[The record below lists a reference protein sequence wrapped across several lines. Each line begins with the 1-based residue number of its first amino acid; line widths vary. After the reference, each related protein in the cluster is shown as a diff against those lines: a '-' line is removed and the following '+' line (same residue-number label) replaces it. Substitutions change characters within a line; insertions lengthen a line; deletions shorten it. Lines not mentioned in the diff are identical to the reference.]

1 MVLNGCL
8 SCLIHFQSELIL
20 KFRGYILVPS
30 PLFHVFVAAYVFRKH
45 SVLRWLSMIGAILWL
60 HHTKNS
66 RNLSTCENLT
76 FFLVNKEVRVRDHSS
91 ITSSCFWLF
100 CTVNHQ
106 ELPFSGPT
114 HPPLWWR
121 NTWLVPYVSS
131 QYLISLLNSQY
142 IWKWTNANPMKI
154 LAGSPDTHCIKTK
167 PRLPGNQSLVEGTRF
182 GFV

>member
-66 RNLSTCENLT
+66 RNLSTCKNLT
-76 FFLVNKEVRVRDHSS
+76 FYFGLKELCNFTMSFLQLWISKKGHLLILLSRLAMYSQECKLKRLFEILHVIFEKISV
-91 ITSSCFWLF
+91 FWFNWPKSWIWRTLGHISNIF
-100 CTVNHQ
+100 C
-106 ELPFSGPT
+106 
-114 HPPLWWR
+114 
-121 NTWLVPYVSS
+121 
-131 QYLISLLNSQY
+131 I
-142 IWKWTNANPMKI
+142 
-154 LAGSPDTHCIKTK
+154 
-167 PRLPGNQSLVEGTRF
+167 
-182 GFV
+182 